1 MSDAPRNLPGVVR
14 VDDSHVAIVTGGAS
28 GLGAA
33 VAGML
38 IDRGARVAIVDR
50 NEVAARSVSDDLGCV
65 SIAADVSDS
74 DSSEHAFEQIHDRLG
89 IPTVLVCCAGIQR
102 GRRVVRNGGP
112 VELEWFRESV
122 EVNLIG
128 AFNWVRLAAS
138 AMARNAPIDPDGSR
152 GVIITTSSITA
163 YDGVDGGVAYAAAKA
178 GVAGM
183 TLPLAREFAPLGIRV
198 MSIAPGVFDT
208 PMIATMPDTFAV
220 ALTDTIPHPPRMG
233 APAEFAALVG
243 HIIDNPMLNGEV
255 IRLDAGLR
263 MTPGRLR

>member
-1 MSDAPRNLPGVVR
+1 MSDFPRNSPEVAR
-14 VDDSHVAIVTGGAS
+14 VESSDVAIVTGGAS

-33 VAGML
+33 VAHL
-38 IDRGARVAIVDR
+38 LVNRGARVAIVDR
-50 NEVAARSVSDDLGCV
+50 NEVAARSVSDELGCV

-74 DSSEHAFEQIHDRLG
+74 DSSERAFDQILDRLG
-89 IPTVLVCCAGIQR
+89 TPTVLVCCAGIQR
-102 GRRVVRNGGP
+102 GRRIVRDDGP
-112 VELEWFRESV
+112 VELAWFRESV

-128 AFNWVRLAAS
+128 AFNWVRMAAS
-138 AMARNAPIDPDGSR
+138 AMARNDPSDADGSR
-152 GVIITTSSITA
+152 GVIITTASITA

-183 TLPLAREFAPLGIRV
+183 TLPLARELAHLGIRV

-208 PMIATMPDTFAV
+208 PMIATMPDAFAT
-220 ALTDTIPHPPRMG
+220 ALTNSIPHPPRVG